1 MSRHLVEALARAGV
15 EELTAF
21 AGRDAVEL
29 LSKVESKALNASA
42 LAEVVVRRLGGS
54 EVLRQKGLRSTLLTS
69 LRVPEAKLLASL
81 LGLESE
87 DPYASLLEFEF
98 DRSVVAMETLHAHFG
113 VPIVAQEEV
122 AELPDSIRTQGPYTL
137 FSHQRRA
144 SQAVQRILTGD
155 FARVLLHMPTGAGK
169 TRTAVTTIVDLL
181 RSLEDGEVVVWL
193 AHSEELCDQ
202 AFEEFVK
209 AWSYLGSRPLRVHRH
224 YGSHRIPDL
233 STVDDGII
241 VAGLSLLYQ
250 QSASRQSEFLALARR
265 VRLIVMDEAHQAT
278 APTYSHL
285 IDLLQR
291 RKDAGVLG
299 LSATPGR
306 SLKDVG
312 ADIAL
317 AEFFRGNRVKL
328 EVDGYRDAIQ
338 YLTEQGYL
346 ARMEF
351 VQLPFGQADV
361 ELSASELKRL
371 QEGFDLPARVIAELA
386 DDEARNLM
394 IVDVVKREVEAGGSV
409 ILFALSVDH
418 ANMLASVLAFMGVA
432 AASVTGS
439 TPAEQ
444 RRQTIQRYKDRAGI
458 DVLCNYGVLTTG
470 FDAPRTNVAV
480 IARPTT
486 SVVLYSQMIGRA
498 ARGSAAGGNEE
509 CRILTVVDR
518 VPGFASLVEGFQFW
532 DDIWEDEHNG

>member
-1 MSRHLVEALARAGV
+1 MSKHLVEALARAGV
-15 EELTAF
+15 EELTAL

-42 LAEVVVRRLGGS
+42 LADVVVRRLGGA
-54 EVLRQKGLRSTLLTS
+54 EVLRQKALRTTLLTS
-69 LRVPEAKLLASL
+69 LKIAEATQLASV
-81 LGLESE
+81 LGLEGE
-87 DPYASLLEFEF
+87 DPYGSLMALDF
-98 DRSVVAMETLHAHFG
+98 DRSVSAMDTLHAHFG
-113 VPIVAQEEV
+113 VPFAAEEEI
-122 AELPDSIRTQGPYTL
+122 ADLPDTIETQGPYTL
-137 FSHQRRA
+137 FAHQRRA
-144 SQAVQRILTGD
+144 SQAVQRILAED

-181 RSLEDGEVVVWL
+181 RNLDDGEVVVWL

-209 AWSYLGSRPLRVHRH
+209 AWSFLGSRPLRMHRH
-224 YGSHRIPDL
+224 YGRHRIADL
-233 STVDDGII
+233 STVKDGII

-250 QSASRQSEFLALARR
+250 QSATRQTEFLALARR

-291 RKDAGVLG
+291 RKSAGVLG

-317 AEFFRGNRVKL
+317 AEFFRGNKVKL
-328 EVDGYRDAIQ
+328 EVDGYDDAIQ
-338 YLTEQGYL
+338 YLTEKRYL

-351 VQLPFGQADV
+351 VQLPFGDADV
-361 ELSASELKRL
+361 ELSSGELKRL
-371 QEGFDLPARVIAELA
+371 QEGFDLPSRIVAELA
-386 DDEARNLM
+386 GDEARNLM

-418 ANMLASVLAFMGVA
+418 ANMLASVLVFMGIA

-439 TPAEQ
+439 TPGEQ

-498 ARGSAAGGNEE
+498 ARGSAAGGNDD

-518 VPGFASLVEGFQFW
+518 VPGFGSLVEGFQFW
-532 DDIWEDEHNG
+532 DDIWEEEHNG